1 MPTPESGQKYDD
13 ASWHA
18 GGDFPEDVP
27 YSQGGVHIAIFLA
40 WVIRRGLYNSELFE
54 TADVEVVEQR
64 TISILGLLDRFD
76 EKLVSEELS
85 GEGNAFAKYYY
96 GLPLQGVVP
105 PYLNDYERTLGAG
118 LPSLYHVAP
127 TWENYAKLEPIIE
140 QRYREW
146 VASGRPTQPAGS
158 SHARVPTSRL
168 RNVLAWI
175 VGIVL
180 FGFGALFMV
189 AWFLAWLHR

>member
-1 MPTPESGQKYDD
+1 MPRPESDRKYDD

-18 GGDFPEDVP
+18 GGDFPADVP

-40 WVIRRGLYNSELFE
+40 WLIRRGLYNAELFE
-54 TADVEVVEQR
+54 TADVEVVEQQ

-76 EKLVSEELS
+76 EKLVTEELS
-85 GEGNAFAKYYY
+85 AEGNAFAAYYY
-96 GLPLQGVVP
+96 GLPEEGVVP
-105 PYLNDYERTLGAG
+105 PYLNDYDRTLSAG

-127 TWENYAKLEPIIE
+127 TWENYAKLEPVID

-146 VASGRPTQPAGS
+146 IAGDRPAAPARADTS
-158 SHARVPTSRL
+158 VPVSTL
-168 RNVLAWI
+168 RNILAWI

-180 FGFGALFMV
+180 FALGAVIVL
-189 AWFLAWLHR
+189 AWFLARLHR